1 MSFESHTQAPKVFAN
16 KLSEPLTGFLT
27 GAYVDPVANQFG
39 NHNNIITM
47 KKEDGSEFEVVT
59 VGTLGYLAKNLCM
72 KAGSLPVSD
81 KVKPETIEMDAA
93 LLGKL
98 IRITPDGSYLNKAKK
113 EIKKFKI
120 EVDKTKT
127 IDSIVPSEEIPF

>member
-1 MSFESHTQAPKVFAN
+1 MSFESHSQSPKVFAN
-16 KLSEPLTGFLT
+16 KLAEPLTGYLT
-27 GAYVDPVANQFG
+27 GAYIDPVANQFG
-39 NHNNIITM
+39 NHNNILTM

-72 KAGSLPVSD
+72 SAGSLEVND
-81 KVKPETIEMDAA
+81 KVNAETIKKDAA

-98 IRITPDGSYLNKAKK
+98 IRISPDGSYLNKAKK

-127 IDSIVPSEEIPF
+127 IDALPESEEIPF